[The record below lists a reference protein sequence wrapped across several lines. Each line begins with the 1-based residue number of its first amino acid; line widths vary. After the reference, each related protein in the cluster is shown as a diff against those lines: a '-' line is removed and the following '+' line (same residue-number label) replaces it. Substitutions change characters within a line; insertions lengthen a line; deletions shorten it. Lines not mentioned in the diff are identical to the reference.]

1 MNVFT
6 LAAKVRGEEP
16 WIAGVY
22 EDSPAGIQRCAEQIC
37 EIADMDDIALDRD
50 EQGIV
55 ECLDKYGEYDHED
68 CESYFFVTAERC
80 EVKS

>member
-55 ECLDKYGEYDHED
+55 ECLDKYGE
-68 CESYFFVTAERC
+68 SYFFVTAERC